1 MIGIRIGIGIGIGI
15 GKGIGIGIGIEVPRL
30 NNHRIRARARAGDL
44 RRRTVLGSAPKA
56 RRIRTCST
64 ASRLHAARRGVIPV
78 MASALLT
85 IFFLSFRDKPSR

>member
-1 MIGIRIGIGIGIGI
+1 MPAWSIPGIPGPKEGGAGAATRG
-15 GKGIGIGIGIEVPRL
+15 VNPTRL
-30 NNHRIRARARAGDL
+30 A
-44 RRRTVLGSAPKA
+44 VLGSAPKA